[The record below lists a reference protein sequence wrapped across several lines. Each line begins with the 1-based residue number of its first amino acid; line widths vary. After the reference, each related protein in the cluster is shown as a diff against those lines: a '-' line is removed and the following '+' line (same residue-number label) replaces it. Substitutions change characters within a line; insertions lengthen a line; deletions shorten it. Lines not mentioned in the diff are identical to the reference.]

1 MTGLRKIRANRANAR
16 ASTGPRTARGKAVA
30 AQNARRH
37 GLNLSIFADSGYAKE
52 VNDLARKIVGKGGN
66 PEILERARRIAEA
79 DIDLVRIREARH
91 ELFKKHALSNEINSG
106 KIEPKQAQEFAIK
119 LPNLI
124 RQLTLI
130 DRYER
135 RALSR
140 RKFAIRAL
148 DAARSQAGT

>member
-16 ASTGPRTARGKAVA
+16 ASTGPRTAHGKAVA

-37 GLNLSIFADSGYAKE
+37 GLNLSILADSSRAKE
-52 VNDLARKIVGKGGN
+52 VNDLARKIVGKGSN
-66 PEILERARRIAEA
+66 FEILECARRIAEA

-91 ELFKKHALSNEINSG
+91 ELFKKHALYNEINSG
-106 KIEPKQAQEFAIK
+106 KIEPKQAQEFAIR

-140 RKFAIRAL
+140 RKFAIREL
-148 DAARSQAGT
+148 DAARR